1 MALPKTHVVTLVE
14 ATAVLVVSQLLILN
28 KYLYIN
34 KRINTNL
41 KGCIFLA
48 PFQSKLNCTL
58 YSQVNCN
65 IALNS
70 LGTYLLIS
78 YINFIQLQM
87 VICKSQNGESGKG
100 MRGMIG
106 TRGTIVGRRG
116 IRVGMRRISVILCEN
131 LRVYCFG

>member
-1 MALPKTHVVTLVE
+1 MALPKTHVATLVE

-34 KRINTNL
+34 KRINT

-87 VICKSQNGESGKG
+87 VICKSRNGESGKG

-106 TRGTIVGRRG
+106 TPGIRVGRRG